1 MKINKALL
9 AGLLMMVLSSSAI
22 AQENGEKVEN
32 VFNPHWYIQAQ
43 PLGMQYTLG
52 ENPFGKLLSYNVQV
66 AGGYNFNKYLGARF
80 AINAFQ
86 SKGGWDMDVN
96 KNWKWYYIAPAVDV
110 TLDLSNLMFGYNPDR
125 LFTFGVFA
133 GIGANVA
140 WGNKEAA
147 TVKSELTSIYG
158 HDNALRYLWDGGKS
172 SFLGRAG
179 IMGDFNIDQHWSVGL
194 ELQATTL
201 SDKYNSKKAGNTDWY
216 FNGLIGVKYVFGNKN
231 TKQAVAAQQQ
241 NQQAAPLT
249 DSQVNMVE
257 KVIEKTIY
265 VETTIH
271 EISRS
276 IYFKQAG
283 KTSIPASEMGKVQE
297 VADFLKEHP
306 EATVTLCGYAD
317 KGTGNPTINARLA
330 EKRVQSVADALIKKF
345 NIAESRITI
354 DHKGDT
360 EQPMEGTANRVTI
373 AVAKS
378 KKVVEVVK

>member
-1 MKINKALL
+1 MMAL
-9 AGLLMMVLSSSAI
+9 GSSAM
-22 AQENGEKVEN
+22 AQENGEEVKN
-32 VFNPHWYIQAQ
+32 VFNPHWYVQAQ

-80 AINAFQ
+80 AINTFQ
-86 SKGGWDMDVN
+86 SKAGWDMDVN

-147 TVKSELTSIYG
+147 TVKSELTSFYG
-158 HDNALRYLWDGGKS
+158 HDNALRYLWDGGKA

-231 TKQAVAAQQQ
+231 TKQAAPAKLQE
-241 NQQAAPLT
+241 AAPLT
-249 DSQVNMVE
+249 GSQVNVVE

-276 IYFKQAG
+276 IYFKHAG
-283 KTSIPASEMGKVQE
+283 NTTISASEMVKVQE
-297 VADFLKEHP
+297 VADFMKDHP
-306 EATVTLCGYAD
+306 DATVTLCGYAD
-317 KGTGNPTINARLA
+317 KGTGNPTINAKLS
-330 EKRVQSVADALIKKF
+330 EKRVKAVADALMNKYGIE
-345 NIAESRITI
+345 ESRITV
-354 DHKGDT
+354 DFKGDS
-360 EQPMEGTANRVTI
+360 EQPKEGTANRVTI